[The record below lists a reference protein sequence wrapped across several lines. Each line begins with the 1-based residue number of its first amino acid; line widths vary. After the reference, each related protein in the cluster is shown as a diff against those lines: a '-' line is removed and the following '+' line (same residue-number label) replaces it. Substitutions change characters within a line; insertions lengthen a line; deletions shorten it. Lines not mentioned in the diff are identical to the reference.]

1 MGVRYATGSGR
12 AVVRG
17 DVVVVLPQPPEHG
30 VLDRLWQAL
39 DPARGAEPGV
49 MDALQVLTD
58 GVGLHGVPPFA
69 VAVVRGGD
77 AHVLVRGACLV
88 ELESGDGGAVTVDGA
103 GVATWSERTVRDVVG
118 LSVRA
123 DGGSG
128 LLPVQGTWP
137 LAGGVVAASAV
148 GVRLALV
155 ARPDEAGA
163 SAPGAARAGSVVAA
177 EPVTVG
183 SEESTVLSAAATPD
197 GPAEPVGPAAASV
210 PAEPLAATDGWSDAD
225 ASPDTLLPEHSTIGV
240 VAAPAAQGDGIA
252 TAAVAAA
259 VEAPV
264 PAAAEPP
271 AEPVEETYG
280 HLWGQTV
287 MRGVEAAAVRPD
299 EDDEDGDGHTAAGAD
314 AAAPTPSFAPPP
326 SPTTVDPTA
335 VDPAAAPVPSA
346 PPAAPAAPATAASS
360 ALGLPEPPPGILA
373 GVPKVWDASPVPPPA
388 PAPAPAPPA
397 PVAPQGPRPAS
408 APTGDLDHDGNTV
421 LSSAVADLR
430 AAAGPGAAPGPADA
444 STAAGPQI
452 LARTCP
458 QGHPN
463 PPSWERCRTCQA
475 ELTGDAALAP
485 RPLLGRMRTS
495 AGEVVEL
502 DRTVVVGRR
511 PRAPRTSGGDGARLV
526 TVDSPSQDI
535 SRSHVEVRLEGWHV
549 LVSDMATTNG
559 TTLLRP
565 GQPPRRLHPGEGVL
579 VADGDVVDLGDGVTL
594 GFEEIW

>member
-17 DVVVVLPQPPEHG
+17 DVVVVLPQPPEPG
-30 VLDRLWQAL
+30 VLDRLWEAL
-39 DPARGAEPGV
+39 DPAPGAEPGV
-49 MDALQVLTD
+49 MDVLQVLTD
-58 GVGLHGVPPFA
+58 GVGGLHRVPPFA
-69 VAVVRGGD
+69 VAVVRDGD
-77 AHVLVRGACLV
+77 AHLLVRGACVV
-88 ELESGDGGAVTVDGA
+88 ELESGDGGAVTVDGS

-137 LAGGVVAASAV
+137 LAGGVVAAGAV
-148 GVRLALV
+148 GVRLA
-155 ARPDEAGA
+155 
-163 SAPGAARAGSVVAA
+163 PGA
-177 EPVTVG
+177 P
-183 SEESTVLSAAATPD
+183 
-197 GPAEPVGPAAASV
+197 
-210 PAEPLAATDGWSDAD
+210 SDAD
-225 ASPDTLLPEHSTIGV
+225 ASPDTLLPEHSTVGV
-240 VAAPAAQGDGIA
+240 VAAPAAPGDGIA

-264 PAAAEPP
+264 PAATEAP
-271 AEPVEETYG
+271 AEPDEETYG
-280 HLWGQTV
+280 HLWGQTM

-299 EDDEDGDGHTAAGAD
+299 VDDEHDEHDEHDRDGDGHAVTGPD
-314 AAAPTPSFAPPP
+314 LAPSTPSGPRP
-326 SPTTVDPTA
+326 DPEA
-335 VDPAAAPVPSA
+335 DPAAA
-346 PPAAPAAPATAASS
+346 APAADPAAWAAVPTAPPPAPSTG
-360 ALGLPEPPPGILA
+360 AGLPEPPPGILA

-388 PAPAPAPPA
+388 PAPAPAPP
-397 PVAPQGPRPAS
+397 VAPPAPQVTP
-408 APTGDLDHDGNTV
+408 APADLDHDGNTV

-430 AAAGPGAAPGPADA
+430 AAAGLGTAPTSAAPAPAG
-444 STAAGPQI
+444 SPAAGPQI

-511 PRAPRTSGGDGARLV
+511 PRAPRTSAGDGARLV
-526 TVDSPSQDI
+526 AVDSPSQDI

-594 GFEEIW
+594 AFEEIW